1 MISNGVK
8 KTLLLALAIFFISG
22 FNFVNA
28 QDIDMKIF
36 KLKYARA
43 EVLYS
48 VIDGLKSN
56 EGRVSFDRNT
66 NSLIVSDSP
75 QDLLRIE
82 KIINELDVSQKQ
94 VEIEATIVEVTDAIM
109 KNAGIQMSEII
120 IPYDKF
126 MAMLNLLDSSQDSHI
141 TSKAKI
147 RTLSNQAARIQVTQD
162 QFIGEDVIIYPSGT
176 TIVTPERRP
185 VGTILDVL
193 PRVNNDNTIDIEVK
207 PSLSTTQE
215 TTSLPF
221 ERSLVTHVVINDSD
235 TIMLGGVTLE
245 KQTSESQEF
254 IKIPISRVEDKST
267 IKTLIFLTTK
277 IIK

>member
-8 KTLLLALAIFFISG
+8 KMILLALAIFFISG
-22 FNFVNA
+22 FNFINA
-28 QDIDMKIF
+28 QDMDMKIF

-43 EVLYS
+43 EDLYS

-66 NSLIVSDSP
+66 NSLIISDSP
-75 QDLLRIE
+75 KDLLRIE

-94 VEIEATIVEVTDAIM
+94 VEIEATIVEVTDTFM
-109 KNAGIQMSEII
+109 KDAGIQMSEII
-120 IPYDKF
+120 IPSDKF
-126 MAMLNLLDSSQDSHI
+126 MAILNLLDSSQNSHI

-147 RTLSNQAARIQVTQD
+147 RTLSNQTARIQVTQD

-221 ERSLVTHVVINDSD
+221 ERSLSTHVVINDSD

-254 IKIPISRVEDKST
+254 IKIPISRVEDKGSR
-267 IKTLIFLTTK
+267 KTLIFLTTK